1 MAGSQRTSP
10 KYHFFST
17 IVSTVVEKVVVTEGP
32 LVFLVGDKT
41 K

>member
-10 KYHFFST
+10 KYHLFST
-17 IVSTVVEKVVVTEGP
+17 ILSTVAEKVVVTQGP
-32 LVFLVGDKT
+32 LVFLVGDKP